1 MAERVTVAASLMACL
16 LFSPFAH
23 TAVSFTGSLKNLSVG
38 TRSSIDGKSYG
49 SNLTRLRL
57 EPGLRRRDWNVAVVY
72 DLEALTG
79 SFLESPE
86 FTVLRE
92 APDPRYWDLQSEV
105 HGSGNLAVG
114 QQLYRAT
121 VQWRSPVGDL
131 RLGRQ
136 QINWSTAWIWNP
148 MDILNPVSP
157 LQLEP
162 EERIGVDALL
172 WDKAWGAVGRISAV
186 YAPQH
191 DPDEASKA
199 VRVRRYIAGVDVSL
213 MAGEF
218 AGVDKVG
225 LSGSGSVGGI
235 GWRSEVVWSDSHE
248 TNSYWQAVADLNW
261 SFQSGVNLALEYF
274 YNGLPV
280 PLDQQDPGRLVVTEA
295 LYASRHYAGLLVW
308 QAVTPFWQY
317 RVIVIRNAD
326 DGSGVL
332 YPRTTWMLPM
342 AQEVYLTAGV
352 QLFDGGNRSEYGQ
365 LDPLGL
371 LEAHWFF

>member
-1 MAERVTVAASLMACL
+1 MAERWRAAGVLVVSLFFVPL
-16 LFSPFAH
+16 VHS
-23 TAVSFTGSLKNLSVG
+23 AVSLTGSLKNLSVG
-38 TRSSIDGKSYG
+38 TRSQLDGKSYF

-57 EPGLRRRDWNVAVVY
+57 EPRYRSGDWTLEAAY

-79 SFLESPE
+79 SFLDSPD
-86 FTVLRE
+86 FALFRE
-92 APDPRYWDLQSEV
+92 APDPRYWDLQGELYQ
-105 HGSGNLAVG
+105 SGDLVAG

-121 VQWRSPVGDL
+121 AQWRSPLGDF

-136 QINWSTAWIWNP
+136 QINWSTTLIWNP
-148 MDILNPVSP
+148 TDILNPLSP

-172 WDKAWGAVGRISAV
+172 WDKAWGPVGRISAV
-186 YAPQH
+186 HAPQH
-191 DPDEASKA
+191 EPDEASTA
-199 VRVRRYIAGVDVSL
+199 VRVRRLLAGVDASL
-213 MAGEF
+213 MAGKF
-218 AGVDKVG
+218 AEETRVG
-225 LSGSGSVGGI
+225 LSGNGSIGDL
-235 GWRSEVVWSDSHE
+235 GWRSEVVWSDREEAS
-248 TNSYWQAVADLNW
+248 SYWQAVADLNW

-280 PLDQQDPGRLVVTEA
+280 PLDQQAPGRLVVTEA

-308 QAVTPFWQY
+308 QEVTPFWQY
-317 RVIVIRNAD
+317 RVIAIRNAD

-342 AQEVYLTAGV
+342 TQEVYLTAGV
-352 QLFDGGNRSEYGQ
+352 QLFDGGNQSEYGQ

-371 LEAHWFF
+371 LEAHWLF